1 MVQVPREQL
10 RALVARIEKL
20 EEEKAAIAEDIR
32 EVYAEAK
39 AMGFDTKVLR
49 KVIAMRKRDR
59 HELEEE
65 QALMDLYLHALG
77 MTPLERWA
85 ARQDGGDG
93 EVMAQIDIPVQP
105 VEKRDGTLQPVSDGR
120 DIETTITVSTDGG
133 PAVSMTM
140 DEFRQSISEKFGG
153 AR

>member
-1 MVQVPREQL
+1 MVQVAREQL
-10 RALVARIEKL
+10 RALVARIERL
-20 EEEKAAIAEDIR
+20 EEEKAAIAADIR

-39 AMGFDTKVLR
+39 AVGFDAKVLR
-49 KVIAMRKRDR
+49 KVIALRKRDR

-85 ARQDGGDG
+85 ARQGGDDAAAA
-93 EVMAQIDIPVQP
+93 EISVPVQP
-105 VEKRDGTLQPVSDGR
+105 MEKRDGKLQPVGDDR
-120 DIETTITVSTDGG
+120 DVETTITVSTDGG

-153 AR
+153 VR

>member
-1 MVQVPREQL
+1 MVQVAREQL
-10 RALVARIEKL
+10 RALVRRIEKL
-20 EEEKAAIAEDIR
+20 EEEKAAITEDIR

-39 AMGFDTKVLR
+39 GAGFDTKVLR
-49 KVIAMRKRDR
+49 KVIALRKRDR

-85 ARQDGGDG
+85 ARQEDSGDDVSA
-93 EVMAQIDIPVQP
+93 EITIPVQA
-105 VEKRDGTLQPVSDGR
+105 VEKRDGTLQPAADGR
-120 DIETTITVSTDGG
+120 DVETTITVSTDGG